1 MKLSTILALTTA
13 AWILAGPVWAHHS
26 DARYDENSVIG
37 LQGAVTRLVW
47 RNPHITFYI
56 EAENDQG
63 ELVEWGVE
71 SGSIPIMS
79 RSGWTEDILVPGD
92 EVIVRAHPDKGHR
105 THVMMISFE
114 KADGSTW
121 AQNEG
126 DFGTTATASS
136 MEGVWKGTAETTSE
150 FVQAFESIALTP
162 AGAAARA
169 EFDYQTHSPIADCIP
184 PPTPGSVIGSTV
196 YLNQI
201 EVLDDRMIIRSEF
214 FDAVRTVYFDGR
226 AHPENGERTNQGH
239 SIGRR
244 EGDVLVVDTT
254 LFADHR
260 DASGDGVPS
269 GAQKHLVERF
279 YLNDDGSRLVVDI
292 ELSDPEFLAETLRTT
307 KSLVYV
313 PELEFFTYNCD
324 PEISRLSGFD

>member
-1 MKLSTILALTTA
+1 MKLSTILALTA
-13 AWILAGPVWAHHS
+13 AWIVAAPAWAHHS

-63 ELVEWGVE
+63 ELVEWGIE

-79 RSGWTEDILVPGD
+79 RSGWSEDMLVPGD
-92 EVIVRAHPDKGHR
+92 EVIVRAHPDRNHR

-121 AQNEG
+121 AQNES
-126 DFGTTATASS
+126 DFGTTATATS
-136 MEGVWKGTAETTSE
+136 MAGVWKGTAETTSE
-150 FVQAFESIALTP
+150 FGRAFESIALTP
-162 AGAAARA
+162 AGAAAKA
-169 EFDYQTHSPIADCIP
+169 QFDYQADSPIADCVP
-184 PPTPGSVIGSTV
+184 PPAPDSVIASTV

-201 EVLDDRMIIRSEF
+201 EVLDDRVIIRSEF
-214 FDAVRTVYFDGR
+214 FDAVRTVYLDGR

-254 LFADHR
+254 LFSDHR
-260 DASGDGVPS
+260 DASGHGVPS
-269 GAQKHLVERF
+269 GAQKHLIERF

-324 PEISRLSGFD
+324 PEISRQSGFD